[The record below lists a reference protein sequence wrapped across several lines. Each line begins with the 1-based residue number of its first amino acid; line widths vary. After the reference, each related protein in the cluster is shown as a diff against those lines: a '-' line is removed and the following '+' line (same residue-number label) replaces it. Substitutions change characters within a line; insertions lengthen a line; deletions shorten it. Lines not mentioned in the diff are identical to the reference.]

1 MVMAAAGTSDSSAR
15 NSSEKPRTRTFLSTM
30 DSLSCEQNLHFCR
43 ETHRS
48 HAATNGRIVTFLFSG
63 VERIVREL
71 LLKCNPFRTRILTT
85 LFRCSSSG
93 QRCWKQW
100 SVVSSQDIMMVS
112 HICLLL
118 AMWVF

>member
-1 MVMAAAGTSDSSAR
+1 MSFSFSAASATATLKV
-15 NSSEKPRTRTFLSTM
+15 EQGCALSAM

-100 SVVSSQDIMMVS
+100 SVVSSQDIM
-112 HICLLL
+112 
-118 AMWVF
+118 